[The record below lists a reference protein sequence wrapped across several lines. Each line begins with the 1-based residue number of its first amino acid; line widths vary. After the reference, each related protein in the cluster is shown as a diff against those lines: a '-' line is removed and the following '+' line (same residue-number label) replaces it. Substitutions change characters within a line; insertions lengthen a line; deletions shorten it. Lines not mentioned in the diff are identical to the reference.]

1 MAESTRSLVSSDKLE
16 DVIVKLTSHHLSLS
30 ETFHNMTLKL
40 DELIHKLHTPKSSS
54 PSPSSSTAMPSPASS
69 PTPHRMKLDV
79 PQFEGTDPLGWIFK
93 INQFFVYH
101 ATPE

>member
-1 MAESTRSLVSSDKLE
+1 MFLELHSSRSQLGS
-16 DVIVKLTSHHLSLS
+16 LTLLATLIPRTLSHSRDTETMVDTITLSP
-30 ETFHNMTLKL
+30 T
-40 DELIHKLHTPKSSS
+40 
-54 PSPSSSTAMPSPASS
+54 PSSSTAMPSPASS